1 MFVHII
7 SLWMEQVEVNSFKRE
22 ISYTTCTYCL
32 QIIFCHNIGMTD
44 IYQCKLGAELQSF
57 IHSNLKPVK
66 KIEVEF
72 CLSFVKDTIPNI
84 HRNKV
89 CYINS
94 PIN

>member
-1 MFVHII
+1 
-7 SLWMEQVEVNSFKRE
+7 MEQVEVNSFKRE